1 VNTSS
6 QVGLHGA
13 PGATAYSA
21 SKGAVIAFTKALA
34 LELAS
39 DGTRVN
45 AICPVRVTS
54 VDDTTGRLSGGN
66 QQKVVF
72 AKWLEI
78 EPSVLLLDDPTRG
91 IDVGTKAEMHD
102 LIRAEAAAGAAVLLC
117 STDVDELAEVCDRVV
132 IFFHHEVCATLSGNE
147 LRPHAIL
154 EAMNSGVAA

>member
-1 VNTSS
+1 VT
-6 QVGLHGA
+6 GA
-13 PGATAYSA
+13 LEGRRAVVTGAKANIGAATAQVLA
-21 SKGAVIAFTKALA
+21 REGA
-34 LELAS
+34 
-39 DGTRVN
+39 R
-45 AICPVRVTS
+45 
-54 VDDTTGRLSGGN
+54 
-66 QQKVVF
+66 
-72 AKWLEI
+72 
-78 EPSVLLLDDPTRG
+78 VLLVDVDPAVEETADTIDGEASAYVADLSSSEEVETLAAVAADRLGG